1 MAYADTVN
9 AKPRI
14 GAAGSVAVI
23 QIALGLALVTG
34 LTTTFQPR
42 VDPKPP
48 TVTNYPLPKPKPVEN
63 RPTVDPKPLTQ
74 PAQPDTHQ
82 VLPPEES
89 PFTPVVPL
97 GGSDGAAGGTG
108 SGIEDL
114 HLPIPDPAPSPALP
128 VRGAK
133 PRGKPGLWVT
143 PNDYPAAELRLEHTG
158 VTRFRLSVG
167 LDGRV
172 TDCTVTGSSGWPAL
186 DATACAKLGARAK
199 FDPALDSTGARVTGS
214 YSSSVRWQ
222 IPE

>member
-1 MAYADTVN
+1 MAYVDTVN

-23 QIALGLALVTG
+23 QIALGAALIAG

-42 VDPKPP
+42 TSPKPP
-48 TVTNYPLPKPKPVEN
+48 IVTNYPLPTPTPVETA
-63 RPTVDPKPLTQ
+63 PAVDPKPLTR
-74 PAQPDTHQ
+74 PVHETRQ
-82 VLPPEES
+82 VLPPHEAE
-89 PFTPVVPL
+89 FTPVVPL
-97 GGSDGAAGGTG
+97 GGGEEALGGSGTG
-108 SGIEDL
+108 IGDL
-114 HLPIPDPAPSPALP
+114 RLPIPDPAPSPALP

-199 FDPALDSTGARVTGS
+199 FDPAIDSTGARIAGS